1 MEAVLLPSGVTRLSS
16 TATTVDS
23 SLETCNNDDDPCAFL
38 DEFCGS
44 LPYEDE
50 EDDDDE
56 DDLPRRAREQVFAPN
71 DYREYSNNANDAVA
85 RATHR
90 GPAYRKQDT
99 FAFHPEVTLDASQE
113 EGPEAKVHLNSISS
127 FVIPDILHSDSF
139 VRRDSFDFHHEE
151 ESDPQCVLS
160 GLSPARS
167 ATIKAI
173 VDNQNIPPF
182 VLPRS
187 AANWEV
193 QSDQDDFPDDEMDEA
208 TAIPH
213 VLPDDET
220 GPLACV
226 VPRRQD
232 TFSDEAVDRDSFCS
246 FRRRL
251 WQLHWTATT
260 GSSALHPRHAASCT
274 DLRNCRALFRLYQ
287 HIQHQHVDL
296 FLKTLDDGEC
306 HVPGC
311 HWTRRLWQH
320 ALQCRRHCTLCQ
332 VIPPDSPLWDPT
344 YNH

>member
-1 MEAVLLPSGVTRLSS
+1 MEAVLLASGVTRLSS

-23 SLETCNNDDDPCAFL
+23 SLETSNNDDDPCAFL

-50 EDDDDE
+50 EDDDE
-56 DDLPRRAREQVFAPN
+56 VDDLPRRARDQDFAP
-71 DYREYSNNANDAVA
+71 DDCHEYSNAVA

-90 GPAYRKQDT
+90 GPAYHNQDMV
-99 FAFHPEVTLDASQE
+99 AFHPEVTLDASQE
-113 EGPEAKVHLNSISS
+113 EGPEAKVQLNSISS

-160 GLSPARS
+160 VLSPAPS

-173 VDNQNIPPF
+173 VNARNTSIPPF

-187 AANWEV
+187 AANWEL
-193 QSDQDDFPDDEMDEA
+193 QAGQDDFPDDEMDEA
-208 TAIPH
+208 PVTPH
-213 VLPDDET
+213 ALPDDET

-226 VPRRQD
+226 VPRRRD
-232 TFSDEAVDRDSFCS
+232 TFSDITVDPNSFCS

-260 GSSALHPRHAASCT
+260 GSSALHPTEAATCT
-274 DLRNCRALFRLYQ
+274 DLRNSRALFRLYQ

-296 FLKTLDDGEC
+296 FLKTLDDDEC

-311 HWTRRLWQH
+311 HWTRQLWQH

-332 VIPPDSPLWDPT
+332 VIPPDSPLWDPAD
-344 YNH
+344 ND